1 MDPKLASYGVEGSP
15 LYAVSQ
21 LAKTTIRSELR
32 EITVKDIW
40 NSKKSWELNNKILVS
55 LVP

>member
-1 MDPKLASYGVEGSP
+1 VDPKLASYGVEGSP
-15 LYAVSQ
+15 LYAVDQ

-32 EITVKDIW
+32 DITVKDIW
-40 NSKKSWELNNKILVS
+40 NTEKSWELNNKIMVS

>member
-1 MDPKLASYGVEGSP
+1 VDPKLASYGVEGSP

-32 EITVKDIW
+32 EITVKEIW

>member
-1 MDPKLASYGVEGSP
+1 VDPKLASYGVEGSP

>member
-21 LAKTTIRSELR
+21 VAKTTIRGELR

-40 NSKKSWELNNKILVS
+40 NTKISWELNNKIMVS